1 MKENQGSRVY
11 GWYVQ
16 AEVFERVGLML
27 VYAPIS
33 GSEGILW
40 GTMSVN

>member
-1 MKENQGSRVY
+1 MKESQGSRVY